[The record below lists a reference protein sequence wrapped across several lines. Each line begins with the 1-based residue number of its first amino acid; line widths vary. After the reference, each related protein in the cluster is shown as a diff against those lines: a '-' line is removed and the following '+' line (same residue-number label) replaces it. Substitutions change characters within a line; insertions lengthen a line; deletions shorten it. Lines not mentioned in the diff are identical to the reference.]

1 MTIVK
6 SIAPISC
13 LDYKQYKLSDFF
25 ENFSKYEFELSKE
38 RNKNIN
44 I

>member
-1 MTIVK
+1 MTTTKIN
-6 SIAPISC
+6 APVSC
-13 LDYKQYKLSDFF
+13 LDYKQYKLPDFF